1 MDLVL
6 QRRLRQYKV
15 SYSDKKATCPLL
27 VVTILVAGEE
37 RAEVTADDLQ
47 ALLPSLERL
56 HRRFGRFFVR
66 SEARAW
72 SHKYLVG
79 LTLPIERKN
88 VENIAE
94 QVGAPPRKLQEFLSD
109 SPWDEEGCIEE
120 LQGFVGEQMG
130 SADGVL
136 ILDDTG
142 FAKKGIWSA
151 GVARQYSGTL
161 GRVDNCQIGVFLG
174 YASQHGHT
182 LVDRRL
188 YVPETWFQPEAGVRR
203 KRASLP
209 QGLVFKTKL
218 ELGREMLTAAAERGQ
233 LLFGWVTGDAAYG
246 DSHELRRLVEELDKW
261 YCFEVSSTSE
271 VWSADP
277 GWQIPEGGKRGRPRS
292 RKQPTANSPEAM
304 TVAQLTASRP
314 EAAWVRHRVTEG
326 AKGPREYE
334 FARIRVLEKR
344 NRAPGAWSWMMVR
357 RPVACRDPREYKYY
371 LSNAPETVA
380 LAEMAWVG
388 CLRWTIEE
396 DFELSKG
403 EVGLDH
409 YEVTKYRGWYHH
421 ITLVLL
427 ALAFLKSVQW
437 EWGKKRNHGHRPR
450 GPTTPG
456 GGSAA
461 PGLDTGNRDR
471 LARTSAATQ
480 GDCSAL
486 SPGALA
492 A

>member
-1 MDLVL
+1 
-6 QRRLRQYKV
+6 
-15 SYSDKKATCPLL
+15 LL
-27 VVTILVAGEE
+27 LITIVVAGEE
-37 RAEVTADDLQ
+37 RASVTANDLQ
-47 ALLPSLERL
+47 ALLPSLERF

-72 SHKYLVG
+72 SHKYLIG

-109 SPWDEEGCIEE
+109 SPWDEESCIEE

-161 GRVDNCQIGVFLG
+161 GRVDNCQVGVFLG

-188 YVPETWFQPEAGVRR
+188 YVPEGWFQPEAGLRR
-203 KRASLP
+203 KRATLP

-218 ELGREMLTAAAERGQ
+218 ELGAEMLAVAARRAQ
-233 LLFGWVTGDAAYG
+233 LPFGWVTADAAYG
-246 DSHELRRLVEELDKW
+246 DSHELRRLVSEQGKW
-261 YCFEVSSTSE
+261 YCFEVSSNAE
-271 VWSADP
+271 VWSGDP
-277 GWQIPEGGKRGRPRS
+277 GWQVPEGSRLGRPRS
-292 RKQPTANSPEAM
+292 RKQPTVSSPEAM
-304 TVAQLTASRP
+304 TVAQLAATLP
-314 EAAWVRHRVTEG
+314 DQAWVRHRVTEG

-334 FARIRVLEKR
+334 FARMRVIEKR
-344 NRAPGAWSWMMVR
+344 NHAPGPWSWMMVR
-357 RPVACRDPREYKYY
+357 RPVACLEAKDFKYY

-396 DFELSKG
+396 DFELAKG

-409 YEVTKYRGWYHH
+409 YEVTKYRGWHHH

-437 EWGKKRNHGHRPR
+437 EWGKKRNHRNRPR
-450 GPTTPG
+450 DPTTPG

-461 PGLDTGNRDR
+461 RGLDTGDRDR

-480 GDCSAL
+480 DDRSAL

>member
-1 MDLVL
+1 
-6 QRRLRQYKV
+6 
-15 SYSDKKATCPLL
+15 LL
-27 VVTILVAGEE
+27 LITIVVAGEE
-37 RAEVTADDLQ
+37 RVSVTANDLQ
-47 ALLPSLERL
+47 ALLPSLERF

-66 SEARAW
+66 SEARTW
-72 SHKYLVG
+72 SHKYLIG

-109 SPWDEEGCIEE
+109 SPWDEEGCVEE

-174 YASQHGHT
+174 YASQRGHT

-188 YVPETWFQPEAGVRR
+188 YVPEGWFQPEAGRRR

-218 ELGREMLTAAAERGQ
+218 ELGTEMLTGATKRGQ
-233 LLFGWVTGDAAYG
+233 LPFQWVTADAAYG
-246 DSHELRRLVEELDKW
+246 DSHELRRQVSEQGKW
-261 YCFEVSSTSE
+261 YCFEVSSDGE
-271 VWSADP
+271 VWAADP
-277 GWQIPEGGKRGRPRS
+277 GWQVPEGGKRGRPRS
-292 RKQPTANSPEAM
+292 RKRPAASSPPAM
-304 TVAQLTASRP
+304 TVAQLTAMLGD
-314 EAAWVRHRVTEG
+314 EAWVRHRVTEG

-334 FARIRVLEKR
+334 FVRLRVIEKR
-344 NRAPGAWSWMMVR
+344 HHAPGPWSWMMVR
-357 RPVACRDPREYKYY
+357 RPVRCSDPKEFKYY
-371 LSNAPETVA
+371 LCNAPETVA

-437 EWGKKRNHGHRPR
+437 EWGKKGHHGNRPR
-450 GPTTPG
+450 DPTTH
-456 GGSAA
+456 GGSSATRA
-461 PGLDTGNRDR
+461 LDTGGRDR

-480 GDCSAL
+480 DGCSAL
-486 SPGALA
+486 SLGALVA
-492 A
+492 